1 MNYKIK
7 RKKRTIKVSYICL
20 ILLVI
25 IVLMSTSYSL
35 WQKNLYIQGTVDI
48 NYLEPELAVEV
59 VKPDSNS
66 DRLST
71 NTSFVS
77 VGVLYRVFEV
87 LGDEYENNNT
97 VVTKLENAN
106 KVLWIGSFNKD
117 VTFTFTIQNISGFIF
132 TDGNVMVEE
141 YDPDGRINPT
151 NATLS
156 TTTVNNG
163 DSVTLTAEVT
173 FDAKNDIT
181 VGSYV
186 NYKISFLCDGA
197 RRYYNYKILISG

>member
-1 MNYKIK
+1 
-7 RKKRTIKVSYICL
+7 
-20 ILLVI
+20 
-25 IVLMSTSYSL
+25 MSTSYSL
-35 WQKNLYIQGTVDI
+35 WQTNLYIDGTVDI
-48 NYLEPELAVEV
+48 NYVEPELAVEV

-77 VGVLYRVFEV
+77 VGILYRVFEV

-151 NATLS
+151 NATLA

>member
-77 VGVLYRVFEV
+77 VGILYRVFEV

-117 VTFTFTIQNISGFIF
+117 VTFTFTIVS
-132 TDGNVMVEE
+132 
-141 YDPDGRINPT
+141 
-151 NATLS
+151 S
-156 TTTVNNG
+156 
-163 DSVTLTAEVT
+163 
-173 FDAKNDIT
+173 
-181 VGSYV
+181 
-186 NYKISFLCDGA
+186 
-197 RRYYNYKILISG
+197 